1 MQETPE
7 TWVQSLGWQDP
18 LEEETATHSRVIAWE
33 VLWIEEPGGLQFM
46 ESLRVGHSLATE
58 HVDTSWLYPGLIAI
72 KLIV

>member
-1 MQETPE
+1 M
-7 TWVQSLGWQDP
+7 
-18 LEEETATHSRVIAWE
+18 ATHSRVIAWE
-33 VLWIEEPGGLQFM
+33 VLWIEEPGGVQFM